1 MISPHCQTNDTE
13 VSGSGWVGVTDSL
26 VGVMV
31 LLLVITLA
39 SLSQLNTANNNLKN
53 TKLDL
58 NELEIKLDLLIKQLA
73 YMDSLSSSSF
83 ANYENYIFTLRNQIA
98 NKDNIIAN
106 LRKADE
112 EVGTAKKII
121 NDLKKEH
128 AQITARLNEAEN
140 SKIKLRINESQLM
153 AKLLKLNENLAT
165 AEQIK
170 EQILK
175 EVKENK
181 EHVLKLVNELN
192 AKNTE
197 LIKNQLENESLKL
210 KADIFNLI
218 LKDFNSTEKEILTSI
233 KEFKKNQFV
242 YETTVKGL
250 RLELENLKEK
260 AKISDDIFGEF
271 NLKPN
276 DISSELRKLNRD
288 LKDTFGELRI
298 AKKELDDLHRKQE
311 HAKLLGIKGDLK
323 MVAMVVD
330 FSGSMDYPLDE
341 YEESNNILNQNDT
354 KPKSRWEITKEM
366 ISTFCELLDMEQC
379 VLILFNNN
387 VFVYDRN
394 AALDKKKII
403 FITDD
408 NNDKLGI
415 NENLIKQIAPFR
427 LRANQ
432 SDRSLLKGIAN
443 NLGKPSGGTNTL
455 KALSTAYQ
463 LSPGSIILFTDG
475 APGLETPPEQ
485 SKEQKLRGEFP
496 KPPDFDVYRNLIYEL
511 IKNHKNGPPINVI
524 GIGYYFDSE
533 LSRFLK
539 TLAKQTNGSFQG
551 R

>member
-233 KEFKKNQFV
+233 KEFKKNQVV

>member
-233 KEFKKNQFV
+233 KEFKKNQVV
-242 YETTVKGL
+242 YETT
-250 RLELENLKEK
+250 
-260 AKISDDIFGEF
+260 
-271 NLKPN
+271 
-276 DISSELRKLNRD
+276 
-288 LKDTFGELRI
+288 
-298 AKKELDDLHRKQE
+298 
-311 HAKLLGIKGDLK
+311 
-323 MVAMVVD
+323 
-330 FSGSMDYPLDE
+330 
-341 YEESNNILNQNDT
+341 
-354 KPKSRWEITKEM
+354 
-366 ISTFCELLDMEQC
+366 
-379 VLILFNNN
+379 
-387 VFVYDRN
+387 
-394 AALDKKKII
+394 
-403 FITDD
+403 
-408 NNDKLGI
+408 
-415 NENLIKQIAPFR
+415 
-427 LRANQ
+427 
-432 SDRSLLKGIAN
+432 
-443 NLGKPSGGTNTL
+443 
-455 KALSTAYQ
+455 
-463 LSPGSIILFTDG
+463 
-475 APGLETPPEQ
+475 
-485 SKEQKLRGEFP
+485 
-496 KPPDFDVYRNLIYEL
+496 
-511 IKNHKNGPPINVI
+511 
-524 GIGYYFDSE
+524 
-533 LSRFLK
+533 
-539 TLAKQTNGSFQG
+539 
-551 R
+551 

>member
-181 EHVLKLVNELN
+181 EHILKLVNELN

-233 KEFKKNQFV
+233 KEFKKNQVV

-394 AALDKKKII
+394 AALDKKKVI

>member
-233 KEFKKNQFV
+233 KEFKKNQVV

-475 APGLETPPEQ
+475 APGLETPQ
-485 SKEQKLRGEFP
+485 NSLKSKNCVGNFQ
-496 KPPDFDVYRNLIYEL
+496 
-511 IKNHKNGPPINVI
+511 NHQILMFTEI
-524 GIGYYFDSE
+524 
-533 LSRFLK
+533 
-539 TLAKQTNGSFQG
+539 
-551 R
+551 

>member
-210 KADIFNLI
+210 KDDIFNLI

-233 KEFKKNQFV
+233 KEFKKNQVV